1 MLQSWCFWMGNARSR
16 RFGLAGGTL
25 GRIIEWMESSDPI
38 QAAHNA
44 LCKDDV
50 AGMREVLRRHP
61 ELKAHINTPIVQNF
75 DSPPILSVRSPGM
88 LDLFLEAGADINAK
102 SRWWAGGFGLLHTV
116 KPDLA
121 RYAIERGAVV
131 DIHAAARLGMLDRV
145 RELLA
150 GDPKLV
156 HQRGGDGQTPLHF
169 ASTVPIAEYL
179 VDHGAD
185 INARDVD
192 HESTPAQYMIDDR
205 QEIVRFLIQRG
216 CATDIFIAAAL
227 GDLALA
233 QKHVEAD
240 PKCLRM
246 RVSERWFPMISGKS
260 GGTIYQWK
268 LGWHISPHEVAKKFG
283 REEMFQFLESK
294 SPPAVRLINAA
305 WAGNEAAVDALLV
318 QHPKMRESFTP
329 EELAQV
335 AHAAR
340 NNELTAV
347 RLLLKAGLPVMGRGQ
362 HNATPLHWAAWHGNA
377 EMVRAILPHGP
388 DLEDNQ
394 NDFDGTPMRWAIH
407 GSENGWEKEK
417 GNYGATV
424 EALLQAGA
432 KPPEKP
438 GGTVA
443 VREAL
448 KRGSVG

>member
-1 MLQSWCFWMGNARSR
+1 
-16 RFGLAGGTL
+16 
-25 GRIIEWMESSDPI
+25 MESSDPI
-38 QAAHNA
+38 QAAHTA

-61 ELKAHINTPIVQNF
+61 ELKAHINTPIAQNF
-75 DSPPILSVRSPGM
+75 DSPPILSVRSRGM

-102 SRWWAGGFGLLHTV
+102 SRWWAGGFGLLHTI

-121 RYAIERGAVV
+121 RYAIERGALV
-131 DIHAAARLGMLDRV
+131 DIHAAARLGMFEQV

-150 GDPKLV
+150 GDPSLV
-156 HQRGGDGQTPLHF
+156 HARGGDGQTPLHF

-205 QEIVRFLIQRG
+205 QEIVRLLIRRG
-216 CATDIFIAAAL
+216 CETDILIAAAL
-227 GDLALA
+227 GDLDLA
-233 QKHVEAD
+233 RKHVEAD
-240 PKCLRM
+240 PKCIRM

-283 REEMFQFLESK
+283 HEEMFQFLESK

-305 WAGNEAAVDALLV
+305 WAGNGAKVDELLA
-318 QHPKMRESFTP
+318 QHPNVRESFTP

-340 NNELTAV
+340 NNELAAV

-377 EMVRAILPHGP
+377 EMVRVILQHAPE
-388 DLEDNQ
+388 LEDNK
-394 NDFDGTPMRWAIH
+394 NDFDGTPLRWAIH
-407 GSENGWEKEK
+407 GSENGWEKDK
-417 GNYGATV
+417 GDYAGTV
-424 EALLQAGA
+424 KALLQAGA

-438 GGTVA
+438 GGTLA
-443 VREAL
+443 VQEVL
-448 KRGSVG
+448 KRSRVA